1 MHSKP
6 EFPVRWTPPPPGSRQ
21 RESPDVMETCHWDNQ
36 DRTSSRTMTSWAKSF
51 SLPATCIPV
60 LDTHDISTSPNVLSI
75 SSNEDHCE
83 RSYKHI
89 PQHGLESSRIL
100 SDLAGP
106 SQESANFC
114 KEPDHKSIRFHSP
127 NGFCATAPHCGSKAA
142 INNTYTNGCGCG
154 PINLNLQKGATGQM
168 ELWASVCQTLG
179 WHQLREKSWC
189 QKHYFNASF

>member
-1 MHSKP
+1 MVNKGALQARISSQ
-6 EFPVRWTPPPPGSRQ
+6 V
-21 RESPDVMETCHWDNQ
+21 N
-36 DRTSSRTMTSWAKSF
+36 TSSSRKQTKGEPRRDGDLPLRQSGQNLFSNHDFVGQILLTSCY
-51 SLPATCIPV
+51 LYTV

-142 INNTYTNGCGCG
+142 VNNTYTNGCGCG

-179 WHQLREKSWC
+179 
-189 QKHYFNASF
+189 